1 MPTHVYRLAQRKLR
15 ALGRCETPLSPRQR
29 LFQDAVLA
37 VLVGAA
43 SCLALA
49 TVHGTGLF
57 LGYGSSVACALV
69 AAGSL
74 MWRRTRPELCV
85 AVALATTLASDEGTA
100 LIAAVYATAVYGRRR
115 PGAVV
120 GAAVLGYV
128 CTRPLI
134 GDFVDDPRWQ
144 VYVAVV
150 NFVVPAMLGCLVRRQ
165 RELRERLRERL
176 SSAESAIDSAARFA
190 ILEKR
195 TQLAFEIHDTVG
207 HHATYLV
214 MRAGAAQRRK
224 GLTPE
229 VAAEFGAIQ
238 DGAITVMQELRG
250 VINVLREPDDPDE
263 PLRGHLS
270 CNEFLEGLTR
280 NMRAIGMDASHAVE
294 GRPRD
299 LGQRCESL
307 LYRVSREALTNAAKY
322 APGAPVRVRLVYG
335 PGTVSLQV
343 VNGRTC
349 EHPGPGAGYGSAGLG
364 LRGLTDALV
373 AVGGC
378 FDAGPVAGG
387 GYRVQAVVPLP
398 AGPDRVAMPAPRGPT
413 EQTEQIQHSEHSENE
428 GRAL

>member
-1 MPTHVYRLAQRKLR
+1 MPTHVYRLAQQKLR
-15 ALGRCETPLSPRQR
+15 ALGRCENALAPRQR
-29 LFQDAVLA
+29 LPQDAVLA
-37 VLVGAA
+37 MLVGAT
-43 SCLALA
+43 SCLDLA
-49 TVHGTGLF
+49 AVHGTGL
-57 LGYGSSVACALV
+57 LLEYGASVACALV
-69 AAGSL
+69 AAGGL
-74 MWRRTRPELCV
+74 MWRRTHPELCV

-100 LIAAVYATAVYGRRR
+100 LIAAIYATAVYGRRR

-120 GAAVLGYV
+120 GAAVLGYL

-150 NFVVPAMLGCLVRRQ
+150 NFVVPAILGFLVHRQ
-165 RELRERLRERL
+165 RELRERL
-176 SSAESAIDSAARFA
+176 SSAEFAIDSAARFA

-238 DGAITVMQELRG
+238 DVAITVMQELRG
-250 VINVLREPDDPDE
+250 VINVLGEPDDPDE

-280 NMRAIGMDASHAVE
+280 NMRAIGMDASHVVE

-335 PGTVSLQV
+335 PGRVSLQV
-343 VNGRTC
+343 VNRRTC
-349 EHPGPGAGYGSAGLG
+349 EHPGPGADYGSTGMG
-364 LRGLTDALV
+364 LRGLTDALH

-398 AGPDRVAMPAPRGPT
+398 AAADRPAPT
-413 EQTEQIQHSEHSENE
+413 TQTENE

>member
-1 MPTHVYRLAQRKLR
+1 MPAHVYRLAQKRLR
-15 ALGRCETPLSPRQR
+15 ALGRCDTPSPRHDT
-29 LFQDAVLA
+29 LQDAALA

-43 SCLALA
+43 SCLALGA
-49 TVHGTGLF
+49 VHGTGLF
-57 LGYGSSVACALV
+57 PGYWASSACALV

-74 MWRRTRPELCV
+74 LWRRTRPELCV
-85 AVALATTLASDEGTA
+85 PVALAATLASDEGTA
-100 LIAAVYATAVYGRRR
+100 LIAAVYATAVYGRRWR
-115 PGAVV
+115 GAVV
-120 GAAVLGYV
+120 GAAALGYL
-128 CTRPLI
+128 CTRPLV
-134 GDFVDDPRWQ
+134 GDFVDDARWQ
-144 VYVAVV
+144 VYVTVL
-150 NFVVPAMLGCLVRRQ
+150 NFVVPALYGFLVRRQ
-165 RELRERLRERL
+165 RELKERLRERL
-176 SSAESAIDSAARFA
+176 ASAESATDNAARFA

-214 MRAGAAQRRK
+214 MRAGAAQRKK

-299 LGQRCESL
+299 LGPRGESL

-322 APGAPVRVRLVYG
+322 APGAPVRVRLTYG
-335 PGTVSLQV
+335 PGTVSLRV

-349 EHPGPGAGYGSAGLG
+349 ERPGAYGSGGLG
-364 LRGLTDALV
+364 LRGLAEAV
-373 AVGGC
+373 KAVGGC
-378 FDAGPVAGG
+378 FNAGPVAEG
-387 GYRVQAVVPLP
+387 GYSIQAVIPLP
-398 AGPDRVAMPAPRGPT
+398 GQP
-413 EQTEQIQHSEHSENE
+413 EISENE
-428 GRAL
+428 GRTL